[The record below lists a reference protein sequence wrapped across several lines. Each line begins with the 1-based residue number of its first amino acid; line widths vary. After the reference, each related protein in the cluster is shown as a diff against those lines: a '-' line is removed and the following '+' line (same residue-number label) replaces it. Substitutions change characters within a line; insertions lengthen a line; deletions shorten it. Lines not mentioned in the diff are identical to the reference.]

1 MRKLSRS
8 ETLRLFIAV
17 DLSPEELSPLFH
29 LIQGLRESD
38 VHGIRLVAAQ
48 NIHLTLKFLGD
59 TNREQ
64 LPSLIA
70 AIDELGTQ
78 VTPFTVRLGA
88 GGGFP
93 NLKHPRVLWVGL
105 GGMNQSVTALA
116 RLIEDVCQ
124 SIGFQQA
131 TQPFS
136 PHLTV
141 ARMRAAAS
149 PEDRKKVSETL
160 LSLPWEPGIPIPI
173 FSFKLIESTLTP
185 QGPIYRSLHTVPL
198 SLPPNILLP

>member
-1 MRKLSRS
+1 MTTLSRP

-17 DLSPEELSPLFH
+17 DLPPEGLSPLSY
-29 LIQGLRESD
+29 LIQGLRESY

-59 TNREQ
+59 TNRER

-70 AIDELGTQ
+70 VIDELGTQ

-88 GGGFP
+88 VGGFP

-105 GGMNQSVTALA
+105 AGMIQSVTELA
-116 RLIEDVCQ
+116 HLVEDVCH
-124 SIGFQQA
+124 SIGFQRQI
-131 TQPFS
+131 QPFS

-141 ARMRAAAS
+141 ARMGAAAS
-149 PEDRKKVSETL
+149 PEDRKKAGKIL
-160 LSLPWEPGIPIPI
+160 LSLPWERGIPVPI
-173 FSFKLIESTLTP
+173 ESFTLIKSTLTP
-185 QGPIYRSLHTVPL
+185 RGPIYKTLHTVPL
-198 SLPPNILLP
+198 SLPPNPSLP

>member
-1 MRKLSRS
+1 
-8 ETLRLFIAV
+8 
-17 DLSPEELSPLFH
+17 
-29 LIQGLRESD
+29 
-38 VHGIRLVAAQ
+38 
-48 NIHLTLKFLGD
+48 
-59 TNREQ
+59 
-64 LPSLIA
+64 
-70 AIDELGTQ
+70 
-78 VTPFTVRLGA
+78 
-88 GGGFP
+88 
-93 NLKHPRVLWVGL
+93 
-105 GGMNQSVTALA
+105 MNQSVTALA

-149 PEDRKKVSETL
+149 PEDRKKASETL
-160 LSLPWEPGIPIPI
+160 LSLLWEPGIPIPI

-198 SLPPNILLP
+198 SLPSYIGLP